1 MKATGEV
8 MAIGSSL
15 EMALMKAIR
24 SLEESNIDGL
34 KSFKL
39 DALSKQQILA
49 ELHITS
55 NERL

>member
-8 MAIGSSL
+8 MAIGSSF

-34 KSFKL
+34 KLFKL
-39 DALSKQQILA
+39 SKLSKKQIVN
-49 ELHITS
+49 ELPNIN

>member
-8 MAIGSSL
+8 MAIGSSF

-39 DALSKQQILA
+39 NNLTNKQIEA
-49 ELHITS
+49 ELHTVN

>member
-8 MAIGSSL
+8 MAIGSCF

-24 SLEESNIDGL
+24 SLEEGNIDGL
-34 KSFKL
+34 QSFKL
-39 DALSKQQILA
+39 DSLSKRQIIA
-49 ELHITS
+49 ELNNPS

>member
-8 MAIGSSL
+8 MAIGSCL
-15 EMALMKAIR
+15 EMALMKAVR

-34 KSFKL
+34 RSFKYDTL
-39 DALSKQQILA
+39 NKEQLLNELA
-49 ELHITS
+49 IVS

>member
-8 MAIGSSL
+8 MAIGSSF

-34 KSFKL
+34 RSYKFDNL
-39 DALSKQQILA
+39 TNAQIMK
-49 ELHITS
+49 ELHVVDS
-55 NERL
+55 ERL

>member
-39 DALSKQQILA
+39 DLLTKEEILR
-49 ELHITS
+49 ELHVVS